1 MIKYKNPEAAA
12 KATARRHTV
21 KKEVKR
27 EPKPSDPFGDD
38 DDDMFNEIPG
48 KPCNQF
54 LHTSFLQ
61 TFLSRESG
69 IEPVPY
75 KAVLP
80 YSMINLLKKI
90 VPQMC
95 QI

>member
-48 KPCNQF
+48 TNSTHHF
-54 LHTSFLQ
+54 FYRRFYLGR
-61 TFLSRESG
+61 LS
-69 IEPVPY
+69 
-75 KAVLP
+75 
-80 YSMINLLKKI
+80 LLKL
-90 VPQMC
+90 
-95 QI
+95 